1 MEFRSACYTDIGVRK
16 KTNQDALLLLHAR
29 DPEGQEMVL
38 AAICDGVGGL
48 KMGELA
54 SALVVQQLHQWF
66 CQRMPQLC
74 RDPDPEGEIFRE
86 WAQLIEEVHGALK
99 TFSEEKGFQLGTTV
113 EILLLLAGR
122 YYICHVGDCRVYS
135 LTDCFTQLTKDHS
148 LVQQEIDAGRL
159 TPEQARRDPRQNLLW
174 QCVGAGELPNPD
186 FLYGTVEPGQSFLLC
201 CDGFRRR
208 VTAGE
213 LENFCRSTEEDR
225 MAQGLEKVTRRC
237 ERRGETDNITSI
249 LVHSCR
255 PRRSLWGLLHP
266 EPQPAGTGQFRL
278 TREILEEHAHAGV
291 PEQGK

>member
-1 MEFRSACYTDIGVRK
+1 M
-16 KTNQDALLLLHAR
+16 
-29 DPEGQEMVL
+29 
-38 AAICDGVGGL
+38 
-48 KMGELA
+48 
-54 SALVVQQLHQWF
+54 
-66 CQRMPQLC
+66 
-74 RDPDPEGEIFRE
+74 
-86 WAQLIEEVHGALK
+86 
-99 TFSEEKGFQLGTTV
+99 
-113 EILLLLAGR
+113 
-122 YYICHVGDCRVYS
+122 
-135 LTDCFTQLTKDHS
+135 
-148 LVQQEIDAGRL
+148 QQEIDAGRL

-225 MAQGLEKVTRRC
+225 MAQGLEKVTRLC